1 MNTDTYQNALE
12 STKDSIEDVNNAI
25 GFSLGSLTLEKLIT
39 SAITLVICIL
49 VIWIVMRIARRI
61 SAHSR
66 LSESLSRF
74 ILKVL
79 KIALEFMAILIVAD
93 SLGFN
98 VTALLAVFSLLGLA
112 LSLSVQNCLS
122 NAMSGIT
129 ILLTRPFEDGDF
141 IEAGDVSGTVR
152 DIGLIYTQ
160 LCTLDNKDIYVPNS
174 DLSASKIINYNREP
188 QRRVDL
194 TFGADYTCRPEQV
207 KAALHNAVS
216 LVPGILCWIA
226 LTNPTATEIFEI
238 SEQFGIEVD
247 DLRAPLDEEERSRI
261 EVEDNYT
268 LILADVPTIEERN
281 EKDWYVTIPL
291 GIIVTQKMIFTIC
304 LEDTQVLTRF
314 MEGRVRNFFT
324 YMKTRFILQILY
336 RNASMYL
343 RYLRIIDKKS
353 EQIEEKLHLSTRNQ
367 ELMELLELEKS
378 LVYFTTS
385 LKSNEMVLE
394 KLLKVES
401 IKKYPEDTE
410 LLEDVIVENK
420 QAIEMANIYSGIL
433 SSMMG
438 TFASVISNNLNIV
451 MKALALITIVMSI
464 PTIVFSAYGMNVSA
478 AGMPLSKTPWGFLLI
493 IILSVVVSIIAGAF
507 LSKKKFF

>member
-1 MNTDTYQNALE
+1 MVRIFKTIDGSIHEIQE
-12 STKDSIEDVNNAI
+12 SQE
-25 GFSLGSLTLEKLIT
+25 G
-39 SAITLVICIL
+39 
-49 VIWIVMRIARRI
+49 
-61 SAHSR
+61 
-66 LSESLSRF
+66 
-74 ILKVL
+74 
-79 KIALEFMAILIVAD
+79 
-93 SLGFN
+93 
-98 VTALLAVFSLLGLA
+98 
-112 LSLSVQNCLS
+112 
-122 NAMSGIT
+122 
-129 ILLTRPFEDGDF
+129 
-141 IEAGDVSGTVR
+141 
-152 DIGLIYTQ
+152 
-160 LCTLDNKDIYVPNS
+160 
-174 DLSASKIINYNREP
+174 
-188 QRRVDL
+188 
-194 TFGADYTCRPEQV
+194 
-207 KAALHNAVS
+207 
-216 LVPGILCWIA
+216 CWIA

-410 LLEDVIVENK
+410 LLEDVIIENK
-420 QAIEMANIYSGIL
+420 QAIEMANIYSGVL
-433 SSMMG
+433 ANM
-438 TFASVISNNLNIV
+438 TDAFASIVSNNLNNV
-451 MKALALITIVMSI
+451 MRIFTIISITLSI
-464 PTIVFSAYGMNVSA
+464 PTLIFSMYGMNFDGGMM
-478 AGMPLSKTPWGFLLI
+478 GMPFTDKPWGFMLI
-493 IILSVVVSIIAGAF
+493 IVISMVLSGAVAWF
-507 LSKKKFF
+507 LTRSRMFK